1 MIGVERPAC
10 RHERCKI
17 LEVHDAHDDDFRGGR
32 GRPITG
38 SVPKPPAKRR
48 RAEKTR
54 AQLAADPRRVVLRH
68 EEREVAGVVG
78 PIAIVQCPECKGG
91 GCGWCSES
99 GEMTLMRY
107 HLWKRDCG

>member
-1 MIGVERPAC
+1 MWC

-17 LEVHDAHDDDFRGGR
+17 IEVHKAHEDDFARARR

-38 SVPKPPAKRR
+38 TTPQPVVKRR

-68 EEREVAGVVG
+68 EERNVDGVVG
-78 PIAIVQCPECKGG
+78 PIAIVQCPECQGG
-91 GCGWCSES
+91 GCAWCNET